1 MRILL
6 FFALTLCSVLCDA
19 QTVRILSVRGDVR
32 IRLDNKDVHAKTG
45 LVISRSTPIT
55 LGTDGSIS
63 LISSNGEMAELSG
76 HVVTTP
82 AKEFA
87 RTVQSTSTQRI
98 AKYLWSN
105 LVNNSATGVEQ
116 GTVYRSHEI
125 QVLWPP
131 AMSLDSPLVEL
142 RWRPLSSMDRHYVVS
157 LYDDAD
163 SLLESND
170 VRDTFLVLDL
180 NRYRVQLADRCV
192 YWTVQLAGIL
202 NSATEPRC
210 LQVLSA
216 REIGALQE
224 KIADAV
230 PFSSAEEGRNSP
242 LVMIVIAAVL
252 EEYGLYDRAL
262 DYYSQAYEMAPSEDY
277 HALAQKCRLRGLGD

>member
-19 QTVRILSVRGDVR
+19 QTVRILSVRGDVQV
-32 IRLDNKDVHAKTG
+32 RLNSKDVRARTG
-45 LVISRSTPIT
+45 QLISRSTTIK
-55 LGTDGSIS
+55 LGTSGSLS
-63 LISSNGEMAELSG
+63 LISSNGEMTELTG
-76 HVVTTP
+76 QTVTYP

-87 RTVQSTSTQRI
+87 KTQPSTSTQRI

-105 LVNNSATGVEQ
+105 LINNSTTGVEQ
-116 GTVYRSHEI
+116 GAVYRSNNI
-125 QVLWPP
+125 QAVWPP
-131 AMSLDSPLVEL
+131 AMFLDSPSVEL

-180 NRYRVQLADRCV
+180 NRYRVQMADHCF

-216 REIGALQE
+216 REIGALQD

-262 DYYSQAYEMAPSEDY
+262 NYYSQAYEMAPSEDY
-277 HALAQKCRLRGLGD
+277 KTLALKCRLRGLGD